1 MFYPP
6 SDRFRVLFMVQMLF
20 LLGLI
25 LVLGPYCAGAVRGR
39 AP

>member
-1 MFYPP
+1 MFYLF
-6 SDRFRVLFMVQMLF
+6 SDRFLVLFMVQVLF

-25 LVLGPYCAGAVRGR
+25 LVLGPFCAGAVRGR

>member
-1 MFYPP
+1 MFSP
-6 SDRFRVLFMVQMLF
+6 SDRWPVRLVISTLF

-25 LVLGPYCAGAVRGR
+25 LVLGSSCAGAVRGR